1 MVMYASVI
9 VLSAF
14 LLFLIQPLMGKIL
27 LPWFGGGASIWS
39 ASILFFQVL
48 LLIGHAYSH
57 WMTERL
63 SRRKQTWLH
72 LALLGASI
80 LAVLVTTLAWQVPL
94 MPGTGWQPRDDVS
107 PLLWILVVLSVSV
120 GLPYLVLS
128 TTSPLLQRWVVHRMS
143 GTESANPYP
152 LYALSNIGSMVALL
166 GYPSLVQPNF
176 ELPIQ
181 SWLWIAGYG
190 LFAVGVAVLAWRQ
203 GQVTGVLTPD
213 ASPDAAQG
221 ASPTWPRRLMWLLL
235 SMTASVLLLA
245 TTRQMTENVAAV
257 PLLWVVLLALYLL
270 TFVIVF
276 SGKIGYRRGFLLL
289 FFFATITY
297 RGAIVRAG
305 ILPVLIQLYAFGLLL
320 FAGALAC
327 HGEMV
332 KLRPAPRYLTQFY
345 LIVALGGAL
354 GGGVVNLAAPLL
366 FDGTWELPLS
376 VIIAWLAVTG
386 AQLLDETSPLYT
398 RMRMPMTAMIGVA
411 LLLSLFA
418 FSEQLRLFRVST
430 LTATRNFYGV
440 LRVQKVDRS
449 PGDVYRLV
457 HGATIHGVQYA
468 DFELRSEPIGYFS
481 SSSGIG
487 RQLETMADREGSLRV
502 GVLGL
507 GAGTLAAYGRE
518 GDVYRFYE
526 IDPQVINYAQGDG
539 GYFSYLRD
547 SPAQIDVIA
556 GDARLSLERELQRG
570 KAQKYDIL
578 ILDVFSG
585 DAVPVH
591 LLTREAFELYLLH
604 LRTDGVLAANIS
616 TSHVNMRPLL
626 AALTERFGLRGV
638 VVEDDG
644 DGAMRYA
651 SFWVLMARD
660 RRLLGE
666 GVDDQSPDLEAFLD
680 PAVRVWSDTYSNL
693 LPLLR

>member
-1 MVMYASVI
+1 M
-9 VLSAF
+9 L
-14 LLFLIQPLMGKIL
+14 
-27 LPWFGGGASIWS
+27 
-39 ASILFFQVL
+39 
-48 LLIGHAYSH
+48 
-57 WMTERL
+57 
-63 SRRKQTWLH
+63 
-72 LALLGASI
+72 
-80 LAVLVTTLAWQVPL
+80 
-94 MPGTGWQPRDDVS
+94 
-107 PLLWILVVLSVSV
+107 
-120 GLPYLVLS
+120 
-128 TTSPLLQRWVVHRMS
+128 
-143 GTESANPYP
+143 
-152 LYALSNIGSMVALL
+152 ALL

-176 ELPIQ
+176 ELPVQ
-181 SWLWIAGYG
+181 SWLWIGGYG
-190 LFAVGVAVLAWRQ
+190 LFGIGVAWLAWRE
-203 GQVTGVLTPD
+203 GQVIGVLTLD
-213 ASPDAAQG
+213 VSPDAAQG
-221 ASPTWPRRLMWLLL
+221 TSPTWSRRLMWLLL

-276 SGKIGYRRGFLLL
+276 SGKIGYRRGYLLL

-327 HGEMV
+327 HGEIV

-354 GGGVVNLAAPLL
+354 GGVVVNLAAPLL

-376 VIIAWLAVTG
+376 VIVAWLAVAG
-386 AQLLDETSPLYT
+386 AQMLDETSPLYT
-398 RMRMPMTAMIGVA
+398 RMRTPMAAMIGIA

-418 FSEQLRLFRVST
+418 FSEQLRLFRIST

-468 DFELRSEPIGYFS
+468 DPGLRGEPIGYFS
-481 SSSGIG
+481 PSSGIG
-487 RQLETMADREGSLRV
+487 RQIEAIADREGSLRV

-518 GDVYRFYE
+518 DDVYRFYE
-526 IDPQVINYAQGDG
+526 IDPQVIDYAQGQG
-539 GYFSYLRD
+539 GYFSYLGD

-556 GDARLSLERELQRG
+556 GDARLSLERELQQG

-591 LLTREAFELYLLH
+591 LLTREAFELYLHH

-626 AALTERFGLRGV
+626 AVLAERFGLRGI

-660 RRLLGE
+660 RRILLAGI
-666 GVDDQSPDLEAFLD
+666 DDQALDLEAFLD